1 MPYLFLTH
9 PVDSVAGFREIAR
22 HYPSKRDAASS
33 QDVWQQ
39 ANELH
44 MIRGW
49 LLRTGKSKPAQW
61 NHPATRM
68 WAGHADALLACHLA
82 FADEVQARHERY
94 LRLLGDAPADKKNQ
108 VPFDKAPSDKWPT
121 ERPGPDVSLPP
132 WMTDQRLI
140 DRHREVLV
148 ERNPD
153 WWRRVPGFEDVQP
166 RGLGHLWPC
175 QCGDCN
181 DKRVEGISNFC
192 VRGEWRLLEPKK
204 FFTTSKGRDDAFCSP
219 LVEPRVGASNA
230 ALKYADA
237 AALEGP
243 LEAAKE
249 AAKEARLAKKR
260 KTK

>member
-1 MPYLFLTH
+1 MPMLFLTH
-9 PVDSVAGFREIAR
+9 PVDSVAGFRDMAR

-49 LLRTGKSKPAQW
+49 LLRTKGKQAQW
-61 NHPATRM
+61 NNPATRM

-82 FADEVQARHERY
+82 FADEVRARHERY
-94 LRLLGDAPADKKNQ
+94 LGDPENLPAEKR
-108 VPFDKAPSDKWPT
+108 PSDKWPT

-132 WMTDQRLI
+132 WTTDARLI
-140 DRHREVLV
+140 ARHREVLV
-148 ERNPD
+148 ERNPN
-153 WWRRVPGFEDVQP
+153 WWHRVPGFEGVKP
-166 RGLGHLWPC
+166 RGFGHLWPC

-181 DKRVEGISNFC
+181 DGRVEGISNFC

>member
-1 MPYLFLTH
+1 MLFLTH
-9 PVDSVAGFREIAR
+9 PVASAAGFREMAR

-44 MIRGW
+44 MLRGW
-49 LLRTGKSKPAQW
+49 LLRTGERKPAQW

-82 FADEVQARHERY
+82 FADEVRARHERY
-94 LRLLGDAPADKKNQ
+94 LGDPENLPAEKR
-108 VPFDKAPSDKWPT
+108 PSDKWPT

-153 WWRRVPGFEDVQP
+153 WRRRVPGFEDVQP
-166 RGLGHLWPC
+166 RGCGHLWPC
-175 QCGDCN
+175 QCGECN
-181 DKRVEGISNFC
+181 DGRVEGISNFC
-192 VRGEWRLLEPKK
+192 VRGEWQLLEPKK

-230 ALKYADA
+230 ALKYADE
-237 AALEGP
+237 AAL
-243 LEAAKE
+243 KE
-249 AAKEARLAKKR
+249 ALPAKKR

>member
-1 MPYLFLTH
+1 MPMLFLTH
-9 PVDSVAGFREIAR
+9 PVASAAGFREMAR

-49 LLRTGKSKPAQW
+49 LLRTKGKQAQW
-61 NHPATRM
+61 NNPATRM

-82 FADEVQARHERY
+82 FADEVRARHERY
-94 LRLLGDAPADKKNQ
+94 LGDPENLPAEKR
-108 VPFDKAPSDKWPT
+108 PSDKWPT
-121 ERPGPDVSLPP
+121 DRPGPDVSLPP
-132 WMTDQRLI
+132 WTTDARLI
-140 DRHREVLV
+140 ARHREVLV
-148 ERNPD
+148 ERNPG

-166 RGLGHLWPC
+166 RGFGHLWPC
-175 QCGDCN
+175 QCGECN
-181 DKRVEGISNFC
+181 DGRLEGISNFC

-237 AALEGP
+237 TALK
-243 LEAAKE
+243 AAKE
-249 AAKEARLAKKR
+249 TRPAKKR

>member
-1 MPYLFLTH
+1 MPMLFLTH

-49 LLRTGKSKPAQW
+49 LLRPKGKQAQW
-61 NHPATRM
+61 NNPATRM

-82 FADEVQARHERY
+82 FADEVRARHERY
-94 LRLLGDAPADKKNQ
+94 LGDPENLPAEKR
-108 VPFDKAPSDKWPT
+108 PSDKWPT

-132 WMTDQRLI
+132 WTTDARLI

-148 ERNPD
+148 ERNPN

-166 RGLGHLWPC
+166 RGFGHSGI
-175 QCGDCN
+175 CGPVSAATATPAAWRASRISAFAASGDSSSRRSFLRRR
-181 DKRVEGISNFC
+181 RVETMPFARRS
-192 VRGEWRLLEPKK
+192 
-204 FFTTSKGRDDAFCSP
+204 SSP
-219 LVEPRVGASNA
+219 ASA
-230 ALKYADA
+230 
-237 AALEGP
+237 P
-243 LEAAKE
+243 
-249 AAKEARLAKKR
+249 
-260 KTK
+260 